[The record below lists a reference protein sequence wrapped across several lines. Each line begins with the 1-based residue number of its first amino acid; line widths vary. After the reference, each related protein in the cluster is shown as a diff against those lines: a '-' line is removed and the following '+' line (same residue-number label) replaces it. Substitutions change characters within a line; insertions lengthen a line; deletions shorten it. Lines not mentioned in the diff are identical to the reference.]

1 MITLTLELCLL
12 TRVLAIFIE
21 IRNNQFKWNR
31 LSLLSLLVFK
41 VNFGKVSLCS
51 VILIISVWEDNLKFG
66 NLKSL
71 WNLKILCHFTSVTEL

>member
-12 TRVLAIFIE
+12 IRVLAIFIE
-21 IRNNQFKWNR
+21 IRNNQ
-31 LSLLSLLVFK
+31 LSGTIVIITDVTVVFK

-51 VILIISVWEDNLKFG
+51 VILIISVWGHNLKCG

-71 WNLKILCHFTSVTEL
+71 